1 MSAMERFEALR
12 SRHAQL
18 ELELNDETHRPLP
31 NTEILSRI
39 KREKLRIKDEMAR
52 LDHVGV

>member
-18 ELELNDETHRPLP
+18 EQELNDETHRPLP

-52 LDHVGV
+52 LDHVG